1 VKYIGPK
8 VHIDLD
14 RLENNYN
21 LLSKDLQNI
30 PIMATVKANAYG
42 HGAVEVSKRL
52 ERLGVRYLAVFT
64 IEEGIEL
71 REAGIK
77 TDILIYSKLNNT
89 ALNEAKKYN
98 LTLNISSIVDLDY
111 LRDFEGKSL
120 RVHLKIDTGMT
131 RLGVSHYKAETFL
144 KEAAQISSINIEGI
158 YSHFSTGDEG
168 NLSYAKKQLNR
179 FNKVVEIAKKLNIV
193 PSLIH
198 CSNSGAILNL
208 PESRFNL
215 CRVGMLLYGAFPSD
229 EVPQDLSIEPVM
241 TLTAPIV
248 EIRDVKA
255 GTPISYGGAYLTN
268 KDTKIAVVQ
277 VGFADGVPR
286 PWYTRGYVKFKN
298 KKFKITGRICMDQLM
313 IDVGSS
319 DIELWDEVTI
329 FGSNSNGTISI
340 NKIAKE
346 IESTTYVIVTGIG
359 TRPKKILRSKLK
371 PNQG

>member
-1 VKYIGPK
+1 MEYIGPK
-8 VHIDLD
+8 VHIDLK

-21 LLSKDLQNI
+21 VLSKDLKDI

-42 HGAVEVSKRL
+42 HGAVEISKTL
-52 ERLGVRYLAVFT
+52 ERIGVRYLSVFT

-77 TDILIYSKLNNT
+77 TDILIYSKLNHT
-89 ALNEAKKYN
+89 ALNEAEKYN
-98 LTLNISSIVDLDY
+98 LTLNISSFVDLDH

-131 RLGVSHYKAETFL
+131 RLGVSHDKAEAFL
-144 KEAAQISSINIEGI
+144 KEAAQIDSINIEGI

-168 NLSYAKKQLNR
+168 DLFYAKKQLNR
-179 FNKVVEIAKKLNIV
+179 FNKVIELAKKLNID

-241 TLTAPIV
+241 TFTAPIV

-255 GTPISYGGAYLTN
+255 GTPISYGGVYKTN

-277 VGFADGVPR
+277 TGFADGVPR
-286 PWYTRGYVKFKN
+286 PWYAKGYVKFKN
-298 KKFKITGRICMDQLM
+298 EKFKITGRICMDQLM

-319 DIELWDEVTI
+319 DIELGDEVII

-340 NKIAKE
+340 NEIAKE
-346 IESTTYVIVTGIG
+346 IDSTTYVIVTGIG
-359 TRPKKILRSKLK
+359 TRPKKSWGA
-371 PNQG
+371 N